1 MKKRSS
7 KPHADQRKAKSSKS
21 KRQNKRKMR
30 KEHQTQTVTQPVI
43 KTKAPLRDL
52 SSFNQKDQQDIIA
65 VQKIMAGDKN
75 AFIVLWDRYRPWFVQ
90 KAFHMIGDHDSAEDI
105 AIAVL
110 SKAYEQIMK
119 GNYRTT
125 YSFNSWINF
134 MFKNC
139 MVDYSRG
146 RVWQDAIVTVSMDNT
161 MTDGEGS
168 ETTFSE
174 TMADEET
181 IASSSSFAPSD
192 SLTLRNEQKKAVR
205 EALATLD
212 DIGRML
218 IGLFYGKQMSYQE
231 IVVELNINEGSLK
244 AMMFRAKQKVKEFI
258 TREYPELVLKEQS
271 AHNFHRKLKSEV
283 KRIDGEDFTVFF
295 S

>member
-7 KPHADQRKAKSSKS
+7 KPHAGQRKAKSSKPQ
-21 KRQNKRKMR
+21 RQNKQKM
-30 KEHQTQTVTQPVI
+30 KTQTLEKPVT
-43 KTKAPLRDL
+43 KTKAPLRAL
-52 SSFNQKDQQDIIA
+52 ESFNQKDQQDIIA

-90 KAFHMIGDHDSAEDI
+90 KAFHMVGDHDSAEDI

-110 SKAYEQIMK
+110 GKAYEQIMK
-119 GNYRTT
+119 GNYRTS

-134 MFKNC
+134 MFKNY

-161 MTDGEGS
+161 MTDSEGS
-168 ETTFSE
+168 ETTFAE
-174 TMADEET
+174 TMADPD
-181 IASSSSFAPSD
+181 AQSD

-212 DIGRML
+212 DIGRLL
-218 IGLFYGKQMSYQE
+218 IGMFYGQQKSYQE
-231 IVVELNINEGSLK
+231 IVVELNMNEGSLK
-244 AMMFRAKQKVKEFI
+244 ALMFRAKQKVKEFI
-258 TREYPELVLKEQS
+258 TREYPELVLKEQA
-271 AHNFHRKLKSEV
+271 AHNFRGKLKSEV
-283 KRIDGEDFTVFF
+283 KKIDGEDFTIFF